1 MNRPQDLQTP
11 PPPPYPPTPNPPLA
25 AKGFSLQPN
34 QRSKTT
40 RLTLFWLCLLALKT
54 LDNLNVQ
61 YKTDSFDFHMNP
73 NTEPH
78 TIFFVL
84 FCIFFTFN
92 WRYKWNRKDYG
103 YAIHLIDHFKTD
115 YTCRNG
121 HFQGKTGSRKKKIKK
136 KKKQGPIQVSFI
148 EVTSNL
154 RVEVSMPLGNTKEA
168 NPFKRDSLN
177 HIPTHFVIRLD
188 SKSILKLGPL
198 DSSNPRFSSLNIP
211 AHMNHSESWLLEGI
225 SCPALSLFLSVWL
238 LCWKLGRNPPSF
250 DLDPEGEREESSA

>member
-11 PPPPYPPTPNPPLA
+11 PPPPLPPTPPLA

-61 YKTDSFDFHMNP
+61 YKTDSFDFHINP

-78 TIFFVL
+78 TIFLVCFV
-84 FCIFFTFN
+84 FFSLHLVDGTNETGRITAMQYIWLITLRQTIHVAMGTF
-92 WRYKWNRKDYG
+92 R
-103 YAIHLIDHFKTD
+103 
-115 YTCRNG
+115 
-121 HFQGKTGSRKKKIKK
+121 GKQAREKKKKK
-136 KKKQGPIQVSFI
+136 KKKQGPIQVFFI

>member
-1 MNRPQDLQTP
+1 MLQWALSGENRL
-11 PPPPYPPTPNPPLA
+11 
-25 AKGFSLQPN
+25 
-34 QRSKTT
+34 
-40 RLTLFWLCLLALKT
+40 
-54 LDNLNVQ
+54 
-61 YKTDSFDFHMNP
+61 
-73 NTEPH
+73 E
-78 TIFFVL
+78 
-84 FCIFFTFN
+84 
-92 WRYKWNRKDYG
+92 
-103 YAIHLIDHFKTD
+103 
-115 YTCRNG
+115 
-121 HFQGKTGSRKKKIKK
+121 KK
-136 KKKQGPIQVSFI
+136 KKEEEARSYPGFFFF